1 MIIIFIVIT
10 IIIIIIIII
19 IIRYYISNL
28 INIRQPV
35 SYTLCSC
42 ASTVLV
48 FPKGKMLSTFDDKSF
63 SMAAPKLWNALPAEL
78 CSISSLSAFKSSLKT
93 HLFKLAFDI

>member
-1 MIIIFIVIT
+1 MAPH
-10 IIIIIIIII
+10 
-19 IIRYYISNL
+19 YISNL
-28 INIRQPV
+28 IDVRQPITY
-35 SYTLCSC
+35 SLRSC

-48 FPKGKMLSTFDDKSF
+48 FPKGKMLSIFGDRTF

-78 CSISSLSAFKSSLKT
+78 RSISSSSTFKSSLKT

>member
-1 MIIIFIVIT
+1 MAPH
-10 IIIIIIIII
+10 
-19 IIRYYISNL
+19 YISNL
-28 INIRQPV
+28 IIASYSSV
-35 SYTLCSC
+35 SFSLRSC

-48 FPKGKMLSTFDDKSF
+48 FPKGKMLSTFGDRTF

-78 CSISSLSAFKSSLKT
+78 RSISSSSDFNSFLKK